1 MHIYQFNI
9 YTQSNLIFII
19 LIIIKMINDKELK
32 YQIAR
37 PLSEDDIRL
46 AIKKLKTKIKII
58 SYPELERYKSINE
71 LFGKYKYISLLYTSD
86 ESKVGHWVLLIK
98 HSPQEI
104 ELFDSYAYKP
114 DNLLKFFKK
123 NNKIEM
129 FPLLTSLLN
138 ESGIKKL
145 HYSKKRIQRL
155 RNDIGVCGRWV
166 IIRVIYDLLGLTLA
180 DMIKDV
186 KNNKFF
192 KKGFYDGFAVLMT
205 MDLV

>member
-1 MHIYQFNI
+1 
-9 YTQSNLIFII
+9 
-19 LIIIKMINDKELK
+19 MINDKELK

-155 RNDIGVCGRWV
+155 RNDVGVCGRWI